1 MTVLDIALKKTLHA
15 SEQER
20 EDVRLRREQWL
31 EELPGLDPSHL
42 VFIDESG
49 AKTNMTRQRGRA
61 KNGDRLFAKAPF
73 GHWCTTTMIASVRLN
88 GETAAMEIAG
98 ATDSAVF
105 REYVRKVLAPTLSP
119 EDIVVMD
126 NLRAHYD
133 AEAIMLIEDLGAS
146 VKFLP
151 PYSPDYNPIEKM
163 WSKIKTILRSLAA
176 RTQTELSDA
185 ITHAFEAV
193 TPSDVQG
200 WFSSCYI
207 TAPQT

>member
-1 MTVLDIALKKTLHA
+1 
-15 SEQER
+15 
-20 EDVRLRREQWL
+20 
-31 EELPGLDPSHL
+31 
-42 VFIDESG
+42 
-49 AKTNMTRQRGRA
+49 
-61 KNGDRLFAKAPF
+61 
-73 GHWCTTTMIASVRLN
+73 MISSVRLN

-98 ATDSAVF
+98 ATDSAIF